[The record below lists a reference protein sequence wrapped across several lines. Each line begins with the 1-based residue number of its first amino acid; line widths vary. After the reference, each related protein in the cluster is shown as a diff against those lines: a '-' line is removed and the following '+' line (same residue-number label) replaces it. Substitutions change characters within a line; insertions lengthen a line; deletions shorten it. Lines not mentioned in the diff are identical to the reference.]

1 MAYGVIEYNA
11 NGKPMCEICGKYYDR
26 VIPHARQK
34 HHISEKEYKIQFGFD
49 RIKGICSKQ
58 SAEKSRLKTLE
69 NYDKVIAINLKEKG
83 KDSRFS
89 KGCIGRPKE
98 VMSEQTRL
106 QLIERI
112 KLIKRIKK

>member
-34 HHISEKEYKIQFGFD
+34 HNISEKEYKIQFGFD

-58 SAEKSRLKTLE
+58 SAEKSRLKVFE
-69 NYDKVIAINLKEKG
+69 NYDKVIKINLTQKGEK
-83 KDSRFS
+83 SRFS
-89 KGCIGRPKE
+89 KGSIGRPKE

-106 QLIERI
+106 KLVERI
-112 KLIKRIKK
+112 KLIVKK